1 MGSCFSYNEPRIKI
15 IDKTPSGENFDHLR
29 PKKTFTY
36 TTDRTYDIP
45 LIEVQF
51 DGWFESSVCLWPK
64 NNNMRKNF
72 LLLQRI
78 PPPSP
83 TISSFSLSCDSGIH
97 TVFQFKR

>member
-29 PKKTFTY
+29 PKRTFAY

-51 DGWFESSVCLWPK
+51 GGWFESSVRLWPK

-72 LLLQRI
+72 LLS
-78 PPPSP
+78 PSP
-83 TISSFSLSCDSGIH
+83 SISSFSLSSDSGIH
-97 TVFQFKR
+97 TVFQFRR